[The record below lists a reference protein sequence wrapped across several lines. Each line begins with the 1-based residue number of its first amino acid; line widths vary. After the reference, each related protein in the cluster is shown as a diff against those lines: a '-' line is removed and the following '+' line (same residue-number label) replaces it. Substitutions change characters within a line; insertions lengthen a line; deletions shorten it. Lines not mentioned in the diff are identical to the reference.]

1 MALKTVRLYG
11 RLGAIFG
18 RVHRYD
24 VQSPAEAVKALS
36 VTLEGFQQ
44 YLMSARRN
52 GMVFTV
58 LKGKRQVGQEDL
70 TMESGEDDIRI
81 APVMI
86 GAKRAGVFQTILGA
100 VMVVAGIVVS
110 GLSAGWAAPVGG
122 AMISAG
128 VGSMAGGLFQ
138 MLSPQPKG
146 LMGREDA
153 DNKPSYA
160 FGGPVNTT
168 AVGTAVGIP
177 IGRREVGGAL
187 VSAGIIAEDMRA

>member
-1 MALKTVRLYG
+1 MALKTIRLYG

-24 VQSPAEAVKALS
+24 VQSPAEAVKALC
-36 VTLEGFQQ
+36 VTVEGFQQ
-44 YLMSARRN
+44 YLMAARRN
-52 GMVFTV
+52 GMVFSV
-58 LKGKRQVGQEDL
+58 LKGKRQVSGEDL
-70 TMESGEDDIRI
+70 SMESGEDDIRI
-81 APVMI
+81 APVMV

-100 VMVVAGIVVS
+100 VMVVAGIL
-110 GLSAGWAAPVGG
+110 LSPATGGSSLALAWAGA
-122 AMISAG
+122 
-128 VGSMAGGLFQ
+128 GSMAGGLYQ

-187 VSAGIIAEDMRA
+187 VSAGIIAEDMRD

>member
-24 VQSPAEAVKALS
+24 VQSPAEAVKALC
-36 VTLEGFQQ
+36 VTVEGFQQ
-44 YLMSARRN
+44 YLMAARRN
-52 GMVFTV
+52 GMVFSV
-58 LKGKRQVGQEDL
+58 LKGKRQVSGEDL
-70 TMESGEDDIRI
+70 SMESGEDDIRI
-81 APVMI
+81 APVMV

-100 VMVVAGIVVS
+100 VMVVAGIL
-110 GLSAGWAAPVGG
+110 LSPATGGSSLALAWAGA
-122 AMISAG
+122 
-128 VGSMAGGLFQ
+128 GSMAGGLYQ

>member
-24 VQSPAEAVKALS
+24 VQSPAEAVKALC
-36 VTLEGFQQ
+36 VTVEGFQQ
-44 YLMSARRN
+44 YLMAARRN
-52 GMVFTV
+52 GMVFSV
-58 LKGKRQVGQEDL
+58 LKGKRQVSGEDL
-70 TMESGEDDIRI
+70 SMESGEDDIRI
-81 APVMI
+81 APVMV

-100 VMVVAGIVVS
+100 VMVVAGLV
-110 GLSAGWAAPVGG
+110 LSPMTGGSSLALTWAGAA
-122 AMISAG
+122 
-128 VGSMAGGLFQ
+128 SMAGGLYQ

-177 IGRREVGGAL
+177 IGKREVGGAL

>member
-1 MALKTVRLYG
+1 MALKTIRLYG

-58 LKGKRQVGQEDL
+58 LKGKRQVSQEDL

-81 APVMI
+81 APIMV
-86 GAKRAGVFQTILGA
+86 GSKRGGVFQTILGA
-100 VMVVAGIVVS
+100 VMVVAGIA
-110 GLSAGWAAPVGG
+110 LSPITGGSSLALAWAGAA
-122 AMISAG
+122 
-128 VGSMAGGLFQ
+128 SMAGGLYQ

-146 LMGREDA
+146 LMSREDA

-168 AVGTAVGIP
+168 AVGTAVSLLW
-177 IGRREVGGAL
+177 GRREVGGAII
-187 VSAGIIAEDMRA
+187 SAGIIAEDMRA

>member
-1 MALKTVRLYG
+1 MALKTIRLYG

-58 LKGKRQVGQEDL
+58 LKGRRQVSGADL

-81 APVMI
+81 APIMV
-86 GAKRAGVFQTILGA
+86 GSKRGGVFQTILGA
-100 VMVVAGIVVS
+100 VMVVAGIA
-110 GLSAGWAAPVGG
+110 LSPITGGSSLALAWAGAA
-122 AMISAG
+122 
-128 VGSMAGGLFQ
+128 SMAGGLYQ

-146 LMGREDA
+146 LMSREDA

-168 AVGTAVGIP
+168 AVGTAVSLP
-177 IGRREVGGAL
+177 FGRREVGGAII
-187 VSAGIIAEDMRA
+187 SAGIIAEDMRA